1 MNFCEMKLFRN
12 EFLRNDTHSIKIYK
26 LISNINTIKT
36 RLIHKFMLLL
46 HFLININ
53 LLLIRVFI
61 SISYQYIKNTNLLLN
76 LCFFIYIFTIMKL
89 LNNDIKW
96 KYRIKIILKVLKKY
110 N

>member
-1 MNFCEMKLFRN
+1 
-12 EFLRNDTHSIKIYK
+12 
-26 LISNINTIKT
+26 
-36 RLIHKFMLLL
+36 MLLL